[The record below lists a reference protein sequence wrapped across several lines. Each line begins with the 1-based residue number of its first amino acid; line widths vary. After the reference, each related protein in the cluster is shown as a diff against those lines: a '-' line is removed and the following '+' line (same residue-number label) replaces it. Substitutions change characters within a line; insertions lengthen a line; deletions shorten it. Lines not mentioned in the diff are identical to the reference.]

1 MKNISVSRMTLLL
14 RRDLFSNWKRHLLQ
28 LGIIYALLTVFL
40 CGKYYGYFSPY
51 DLEAFKA
58 SHPAMLQA
66 YLEQKQAYISSS
78 VVGIGLFYFLF
89 VLSTSFAGIST
100 KQQRIS
106 ALMLPATNMEKYLT
120 GILSAIVRTFLFMTV
135 GVVLADLTR
144 MAIMPFFDVTMGS
157 LLPSICVDGIYNNVC
172 FIIERFSS
180 TTEYYYDG
188 GSYRYGLA
196 IRFLRCFSYI

>member
-1 MKNISVSRMTLLL
+1 MY
-14 RRDLFSNWKRHLLQ
+14 KRQ
-28 LGIIYALLTVFL
+28 
-40 CGKYYGYFSPY
+40 
-51 DLEAFKA
+51 
-58 SHPAMLQA
+58 
-66 YLEQKQAYISSS
+66 
-78 VVGIGLFYFLF
+78 
-89 VLSTSFAGIST
+89 
-100 KQQRIS
+100 
-106 ALMLPATNMEKYLT
+106 EKYLT

-188 GSYRYGLA
+188 GSYQAWACLLYTS
-196 IRFLRCFSYI
+196 RCV